1 MTKVAKLR
9 KTPIYKKKVKH
20 ITFVRCICR
29 TLTIRSIRY
38 LRPVC
43 DSKTNWHTQKNSV
56 KIQHN
61 RKKPGI
67 AQNTKFNRERNMVN
81 RQQLEGQLTENNLVK
96 TELDLLDDD
105 ATVYKLIGPVLVKQ
119 DLTEA
124 RQNVDK
130 RIDYINTEIKRL
142 EETMAD
148 AVKKQEEQKE
158 LLIKM
163 QNSMK
168 EMMSSTHK

>member
-1 MTKVAKLR
+1 M
-9 KTPIYKKKVKH
+9 IMNN
-20 ITFVRCICR
+20 FV
-29 TLTIRSIRY
+29 
-38 LRPVC
+38 
-43 DSKTNWHTQKNSV
+43 D
-56 KIQHN
+56 
-61 RKKPGI
+61 
-67 AQNTKFNRERNMVN
+67 RERNMVN

>member
-1 MTKVAKLR
+1 
-9 KTPIYKKKVKH
+9 
-20 ITFVRCICR
+20 
-29 TLTIRSIRY
+29 
-38 LRPVC
+38 
-43 DSKTNWHTQKNSV
+43 
-56 KIQHN
+56 
-61 RKKPGI
+61 
-67 AQNTKFNRERNMVN
+67 MVN

-105 ATVYKLIGPVLVKQ
+105 ATVYRLILPVLVKL

-163 QNSMK
+163 QKSMK
-168 EMMSSTHK
+168 EIMFFTHK